1 MKPTLIRSYGAD
13 VELRGGDGRTLIGLA
28 APFNKPASI
37 YENGHRFSESI
48 APGAF
53 ARTIA
58 QRGAKVP
65 LHAMHESRRLPLGP
79 VQSLR
84 EEANGLT
91 IEARISRT
99 TAGDE
104 VLELIKDG
112 ALGGLSIGF
121 SPVREEWTRDNKNRV
136 LQEVALHEIS
146 VVSAPAY
153 QEAQI
158 AAVRS
163 EPPAPTGPS
172 LDFYLRRLQVQQ
184 ARLQGTR

>member
-1 MKPTLIRSYGAD
+1 MKPTLIRAYDVGD

-37 YENGHRFSESI
+37 YENGHRFAETI
-48 APGAF
+48 VPGAF

-58 QRGAKVP
+58 QRGTKVP
-65 LHAMHESRRLPLGP
+65 LHAQHESRKLPLGP
-79 VQSLR
+79 VQTLR
-84 EEANGLT
+84 EEANGLM
-91 IEARISRT
+91 IEARISKTRQ
-99 TAGDE
+99 GDE
-104 VLELIKDG
+104 VLELIRDG

-121 SPVREEWTRDNKNRV
+121 SPVREEWTRDNRNRV

-172 LDFYLRRLQVQQ
+172 LDFYLRRLRLAQ
-184 ARLQGTR
+184 AQGTR